1 MTHLAPSTGG
11 SRRRGPRRLRL
22 DAAFFSLVAP
32 LRPHRYLRAAR
43 VAWQTAAAVALMTAA
58 AWIMLRLVVEPLGA
72 LGRPVL

>member
-1 MTHLAPSTGG
+1 VD
-11 SRRRGPRRLRL
+11 RDDYDW

-43 VAWQTAAAVALMTAA
+43 LAWQAAAAVALMTAA